1 MKNMAIEYEA
11 TFPNID
17 KDKVRA
23 RLQDIGATLE
33 YPETLQKRSNFNP
46 PQNKDDDS
54 WLRVRDEGRGVIT
67 MSYKTVPDKADVISQ
82 QKEICLRVNSFDE
95 AKSFLISL
103 GCQEKS
109 YQETKRELWR
119 IDEVQITIDEWPF
132 LAPFLEIESN
142 SEAAV
147 KDIVEKL
154 GYDYKKALFCNVF
167 YLYSQQYKIPID
179 DLKKRVAAELSHLV
193 FSFKNPFQK
202 IK

>member
-1 MKNMAIEYEA
+1 MAIEYEA

-17 KDKVRA
+17 KDKIRA
-23 RLQDIGATLE
+23 RLQDIGAVLE

-46 PQNKDDDS
+46 PQNKDNDS

-82 QKEICLRVNSFDE
+82 QKEICLRVDSFEE
-95 AKSFLISL
+95 AKAFLTSL

-119 IDEVQITIDEWPF
+119 TDGVEITIDEWPF

-147 KDIVEKL
+147 KNVVEKL
-154 GYDYKKALFCNVF
+154 GYNYQEALFCNVF
-167 YLYSQQYKIPID
+167 YLYSQQYGIPVG
-179 DLKKRVAAELSHLV
+179 DLKKRTSAELSCLT
-193 FSFKNPFQK
+193 FSSKNPFDK
-202 IK
+202 

>member
-1 MKNMAIEYEA
+1 MAIEYEA

-17 KDKVRA
+17 KDKIRA
-23 RLQDIGATLE
+23 RLQDIGAVLE

-46 PQNKDDDS
+46 PQNKDNDS

-67 MSYKTVPDKADVISQ
+67 MSYKTVPDKADIISQ
-82 QKEICLRVNSFDE
+82 QKEICLRVDNFEE
-95 AKSFLISL
+95 AKDFLISL

-119 IDEVQITIDEWPF
+119 IDEVEITIDEWPF

-147 KDIVEKL
+147 KNVVEKL
-154 GYDYKKALFCNVF
+154 GYNYQEALFCNVF
-167 YLYSQQYKIPID
+167 YLYSQQYGISID
-179 DLKKRVAAELSHLV
+179 NLKKRTSAELSRLT
-193 FSFKNPFQK
+193 FSSKNPFDK
-202 IK
+202 